1 LAKINPTKIK
11 AFKYLNINK
20 DRIEDMKSTDIVIEL
35 CQHLKLTY
43 AGAVKYW
50 YAYKEEVLKIP
61 VVHRKKIEANRPR
74 LKKIDDCVY
83 AGEYGE
89 HSNNGDDGLLL
100 EKGKAYLNF
109 GSRDECIKF
118 FNEALAAYEKIGLGV

>member
-1 LAKINPTKIK
+1 MAKINKTKIK
-11 AFKYLNINK
+11 AFEYLNINK

-35 CQHLKLTY
+35 CKYLKLTY

-61 VVHRKKIEANRPR
+61 VVHRKSPAVLRF
-74 LKKIDDCVY
+74 KKVDDGVY
-83 AGEYGE
+83 KGEFGEY
-89 HSNNGDDGLLL
+89 SNNGDDGLLL